1 MDYCTSETVC
11 LESTIC
17 HNSFIW
23 RFAMLLCTFI
33 ACCCLL
39 SCTQNAIRASHFFIM
54 HWVTL
59 FAAGGGGL
67 CVCILHTLCWRAA
80 VNIPLENPTSRSL
93 LSTFILL
100 YLVFTQANWPF
111 QSQPRLIRGRIRGT
125 TVAVHFLFI
134 CLFIR
139 KKLSHLCFEFN
150 LSE

>member
-17 HNSFIW
+17 TIRSFDDLQCC
-23 RFAMLLCTFI
+23 FAHSELVVVCFRALKMQSVHHIFLLCI
-33 ACCCLL
+33 EWLCSLL
-39 SCTQNAIRASHFFIM
+39 MVVVS
-54 HWVTL
+54 
-59 FAAGGGGL
+59 L

-80 VNIPLENPTSRSL
+80 VNIPLENPTSQSL

-111 QSQPRLIRGRIRGT
+111 QSQPRLIRGR
-125 TVAVHFLFI
+125 VEAVHFLSI
-134 CLFIR
+134 CLFIW
-139 KKLSHLCFEFN
+139 KKVSHLCFEFN